1 VELKFIQ
8 ANTKVGYDA
17 IFKNRPVITPESFEE
32 AAEKYIH
39 NLKDV
44 ITEKS
49 IYKNNKPILML
60 SGGVDSMLLGAIMNK
75 YIPFEDSIT
84 IGCVKDT
91 NDIKVSQDSAEKLG
105 INNQLIYCT
114 WDEVIDNFD
123 LIKGKPIKTVHDIVY
138 YLTFYLCLKKTN
150 VKERDLIQGDGA
162 DTLLGSHN
170 VWPYKDVNKVM
181 KIYNVP
187 KNIAQTRCK
196 QYYFAKSTN
205 PNRKFHNGSGHLFE
219 LLAKDLEANA
229 VLAYKDDRVRWIN
242 DLDYDFSHPEH
253 KEFPKKVIQH
263 LGYDSA
269 KVKRTIMQQGTGIYD
284 KMKEHVCQLTGK
296 SHFNSAVK
304 QLVNQGASLPI

>member
-1 VELKFIQ
+1 MELKFNNP
-8 ANTKVGYDA
+8 NTKVGYDA
-17 IFKNRPVITPESFEE
+17 VFKNRPVITPKSFEE

-170 VWPYKDVNKVM
+170 VFPYKDVNKVM

-196 QYYFAKSTN
+196 QYYFTKA
-205 PNRKFHNGSGHLFE
+205 
-219 LLAKDLEANA
+219 
-229 VLAYKDDRVRWIN
+229 RW
-242 DLDYDFSHPEH
+242 
-253 KEFPKKVIQH
+253 
-263 LGYDSA
+263 
-269 KVKRTIMQQGTGIYD
+269 R
-284 KMKEHVCQLTGK
+284 
-296 SHFNSAVK
+296 FN
-304 QLVNQGASLPI
+304 